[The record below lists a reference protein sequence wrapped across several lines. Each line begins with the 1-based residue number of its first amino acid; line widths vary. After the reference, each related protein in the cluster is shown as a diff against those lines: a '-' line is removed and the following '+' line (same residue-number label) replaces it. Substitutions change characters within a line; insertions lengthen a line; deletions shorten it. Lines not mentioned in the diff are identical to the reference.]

1 LLKGVSLIL
10 SGTVYAIALA
20 EVAGLERFCTV
31 PYSRVDGRRLAVLR
45 FRTPNSNR
53 VTITQTSGHLL
64 RLLENERDAVRLIHH
79 RVRFGERIFRAFEDH
94 VLPCLLSLITMAG
107 SVTIQES
114 ADSALTTLPTAKRKR
129 EYTPDELDSPGGNEN
144 CPGINV
150 ERFCQL
156 LKDIIQVLRIYDT
169 IPSLLNFPIDSC
181 VTKLH
186 ASKRTKIGE
195 PTQQSTISSLVES
208 DSYESIEAITQ
219 DVEQATIGVISEV
232 KLKTHGQDG
241 ESELQDYS
249 LEAKPDVASV
259 YALRDTFQS
268 IMRRE
273 IMQRP
278 DLLRSLRKDQREALD
293 NSPVGGNHVSKS
305 EINNV
310 NGMNHRRPQVLTLFG
325 GSGQPKQLFSS
336 LQENVTPKINLLPL
350 KKNNILGAIKANGK
364 LSVPAKPANEPLTNQ
379 GLPNGISLTKII
391 PVHGIVPRDEKDV
404 PTLGERFAP
413 PAGVPP
419 LNPPRQ
425 SRHTATRSSSV
436 NWYNPSEAVTP
447 NQPSRRESYTLQ
459 PLSTGQWLTYNIAP
473 SPNQLSTP
481 EAKRKQRN
489 RTLSFG
495 ELANEPSEEAQ
506 MLYQKEKEDALFRTV
521 YSSFAPDRDNA
532 GALVSEHLKNR
543 IWWNRVGQS
552 RLHVSKLRAE
562 SEDEEVMDSLTEQ
575 EGGQSPVKAGEEMSL
590 EEAVELWTPED
601 LPSEMKA
608 GPDGE
613 PSADTSEE
621 VNEILKDIS
630 ELLETLNS
638 YQRIRNLSLAS
649 NARTSPGQNPQL
661 SAMTGTPTSPS
672 SDELNVYNILKSQL
686 TTMIATLPPYAIAK
700 LDGDQ
705 LGALNVSTNIQMS
718 TKNYKGS
725 LEEDEISTKA
735 KQSALGTSAAYPPRA
750 ANVGAGVPSRSSYG
764 SNTPIQQ
771 SHRTGYGSQTMPA
784 RSTTNSSHLPNQQ
797 YSRPPSS
804 NHYFTGNARS
814 SFPAQRSTSTST
826 PDRYPYTPSQHYG
839 NQTNRSSYA
848 NGYSQY
854 STQSTTTYGAGYA
867 NSHTPRASLT
877 YSQPSRT
884 SQSYNYSATLSG
896 RSASPP
902 KTTNTHV
909 TQGYPN
915 HNSTSSQLRPPL
927 HHQQS
932 SHFNGQSPA
941 SPQVNGT
948 AAGSGL
954 DGQQSYGNVNGQ
966 AGVMNSHK
974 GQIEQSSTP
983 VRQSSGTPQ
992 PTSNGNG
999 TPSRNGTPVLQQ
1011 NGA

>member
-1 LLKGVSLIL
+1 MAYPL
-10 SGTVYAIALA
+10 
-20 EVAGLERFCTV
+20 F
-31 PYSRVDGRRLAVLR
+31 SR
-45 FRTPNSNR
+45 S
-53 VTITQTSGHLL
+53 
-64 RLLENERDAVRLIHH
+64 
-79 RVRFGERIFRAFEDH
+79 
-94 VLPCLLSLITMAG
+94 
-107 SVTIQES
+107 
-114 ADSALTTLPTAKRKR
+114 
-129 EYTPDELDSPGGNEN
+129 
-144 CPGINV
+144 
-150 ERFCQL
+150 
-156 LKDIIQVLRIYDT
+156 YDT

-181 VTKLH
+181 ATKPH
-186 ASKRTKIGE
+186 ASKRTKIAE

-208 DSYESIEAITQ
+208 NSYDSIEAISH
-219 DVEQATIGVISEV
+219 DIEQATIGVISEV
-232 KLKTHGQDG
+232 KLKAQVQDG
-241 ESELQDYS
+241 QSELRDYK

-259 YALRDTFQS
+259 SALRNTFQS

-278 DLLRSLRKDQREALD
+278 DLLRPLGKDQRETH
-293 NSPVGGNHVSKS
+293 NSSVGSNYVLKPAIS
-305 EINNV
+305 NV
-310 NGMNHRRPQVLTLFG
+310 NGVNNRRSQVLTLFG

-336 LQENVTPKINLLPL
+336 LQEAISSKINSIPR
-350 KKNNILGAIKANGK
+350 KENNILEAIKADK
-364 LSVPAKPANEPLTNQ
+364 RPLIPAQPASEPLTNQ
-379 GLPNGISLTKII
+379 GLPNGISLTNVV
-391 PVHGIVPRDEKDV
+391 PAHGIVPIDEKDV

-413 PAGVPP
+413 PAGVSP

-436 NWYNPSEAVTP
+436 NWYNPSEAATP
-447 NQPSRRESYTLQ
+447 SQPSRRESYTLQ
-459 PLSTGQWLTYNIAP
+459 PLTTGQWLTYNIAP
-473 SPNQLSTP
+473 PPNQLSSP

-495 ELANEPSEEAQ
+495 ELVNEPSEEAQ
-506 MLYQKEKEDALFRTV
+506 MLYQKEKEEALFRSV

-552 RLHVSKLRAE
+552 RLHVSQPWTR
-562 SEDEEVMDSLTEQ
+562 SEDEEIMDSLAEQ

-601 LPSEMKA
+601 LSSEMK
-608 GPDGE
+608 PSSDRE
-613 PSADTSEE
+613 PSADTSKE
-621 VNEILKDIS
+621 VKEILQDIS

-649 NARTSPGQNPQL
+649 NARTSAGQNPQL
-661 SAMTGTPTSPS
+661 SAMAGTPTSPS
-672 SDELNVYNILKSQL
+672 SDELNVYNILKLQL
-686 TTMIATLPPYAIAK
+686 TTMIATLPPYAVAK

-705 LGALNVSTNIQMS
+705 LEALNVSTNIQIS

-750 ANVGAGVPSRSSYG
+750 TNVGAGVPSRSSY
-764 SNTPIQQ
+764 SNNTPIQQ
-771 SHRTGYGSQTMPA
+771 SHRAGYGSQTMPA
-784 RSTTNSSHLPNQQ
+784 RSSSNPSYLPNQQ

-814 SFPAQRSTSTST
+814 SLPAHRPTSTST
-826 PDRYPYTPSQHYG
+826 PDRYSYTPSQHYG

-854 STQSTTTYGAGYA
+854 TTQNTTTYGAGYA
-867 NSHTPRASLT
+867 NSHTPRASST

-884 SQSYNYSATLSG
+884 SQSYNYNATLSG
-896 RSASPP
+896 RSTSPP
-902 KTTNTHV
+902 KITNTHM
-909 TQGYPN
+909 TQGYSN
-915 HNSTSSQLRPPL
+915 HNSTSSHLRPPL

-932 SHFNGQSPA
+932 SHYSGQSPG

-948 AAGSGL
+948 IPGTGFG
-954 DGQQSYGNVNGQ
+954 GQQSNGNVNSQ
-966 AGVMNSHK
+966 AGVMGSHK
-974 GQIEQSSTP
+974 GQLEQSSTP
-983 VRQSSGTPQ
+983 VRQGSGTPQ
-992 PTSNGNG
+992 PASNGNG

-1011 NGA
+1011 NGL

>member
-1 LLKGVSLIL
+1 MAYPL
-10 SGTVYAIALA
+10 
-20 EVAGLERFCTV
+20 F
-31 PYSRVDGRRLAVLR
+31 SRSYD
-45 FRTPNSNR
+45 
-53 VTITQTSGHLL
+53 IT
-64 RLLENERDAVRLIHH
+64 
-79 RVRFGERIFRAFEDH
+79 
-94 VLPCLLSLITMAG
+94 
-107 SVTIQES
+107 
-114 ADSALTTLPTAKRKR
+114 
-129 EYTPDELDSPGGNEN
+129 
-144 CPGINV
+144 
-150 ERFCQL
+150 
-156 LKDIIQVLRIYDT
+156 
-169 IPSLLNFPIDSC
+169 PSLLNFPIDSC
-181 VTKLH
+181 ATKSH
-186 ASKRTKIGE
+186 ASKRTKIAE
-195 PTQQSTISSLVES
+195 PAQQSTVSSLVES
-208 DSYESIEAITQ
+208 NSYDSIEAIAQ
-219 DVEQATIGVISEV
+219 DVEQAIIGVLSEME
-232 KLKTHGQDG
+232 LKAQGHDGQ
-241 ESELQDYS
+241 SELQDYK

-259 YALRDTFQS
+259 YALRNTFQS
-268 IMRRE
+268 IVRRE

-278 DLLRSLRKDQREALD
+278 DLLRSLEKDQREAHD
-293 NSPVGGNHVSKS
+293 NSPVGSNYVSKS
-305 EINNV
+305 AMSNV

-336 LQENVTPKINLLPL
+336 LQEAVTPKINSVSR
-350 KKNNILGAIKANGK
+350 KENSILEIIKANRRS
-364 LSVPAKPANEPLTNQ
+364 SVRVQPASEPLTNQ
-379 GLPNGISLTKII
+379 GLPNGISLTNII
-391 PVHGIVPRDEKDV
+391 PAHGIVPRDGKDV

-447 NQPSRRESYTLQ
+447 SQPSRRESYTLQ
-459 PLSTGQWLTYNIAP
+459 PLSTGQWLTYNIVP

-495 ELANEPSEEAQ
+495 ELVNEPSEEAQ
-506 MLYQKEKEDALFRTV
+506 MLYQKEKEDALFRSV

-543 IWWNRVGQS
+543 IWWNRVSQS
-552 RLHVSKLRAE
+552 RLHVSQLWTA
-562 SEDEEVMDSLTEQ
+562 SEDEEIMDSLAEQ
-575 EGGQSPVKAGEEMSL
+575 QGGKSPVKAGEELSL

-601 LPSEMKA
+601 LPSEMKPS
-608 GPDGE
+608 PDGE
-613 PSADTSEE
+613 PSADTSKE
-621 VNEILKDIS
+621 VNEILQDIS

-649 NARTSPGQNPQL
+649 NARTSAGQNPQL

-686 TTMIATLPPYAIAK
+686 TTMIATLPPYAVAK

-705 LGALNVSTNIQMS
+705 LEALNVSTKIQMS

-750 ANVGAGVPSRSSYG
+750 TNVGAGVPSRSSYG

-771 SHRTGYGSQTMPA
+771 SHRAGYGSQTMPA
-784 RSTTNSSHLPNQQ
+784 RSNTNSSYLPNQQ

-814 SFPAQRSTSTST
+814 SLPAQRSTSTST
-826 PDRYPYTPSQHYG
+826 PDRYSYTPSQHYG
-839 NQTNRSSYA
+839 NQSNRSSYA

-854 STQSTTTYGAGYA
+854 ATQNTTTYGAGYA
-867 NSHTPRASLT
+867 NSHTPRASST

-902 KTTNTHV
+902 KTTNTPV
-909 TQGYPN
+909 TQGYSN

-932 SHFNGQSPA
+932 SHYSSQSPA

-948 AAGSGL
+948 TPGTGPG
-954 DGQQSYGNVNGQ
+954 GQQSYANVNGQ
-966 AGVMNSHK
+966 TGVMNSHK
-974 GQIEQSSTP
+974 GQLEQSSTP

-992 PTSNGNG
+992 PASNGNG

-1011 NGA
+1011 NGLE

>member
-1 LLKGVSLIL
+1 
-10 SGTVYAIALA
+10 
-20 EVAGLERFCTV
+20 
-31 PYSRVDGRRLAVLR
+31 
-45 FRTPNSNR
+45 
-53 VTITQTSGHLL
+53 
-64 RLLENERDAVRLIHH
+64 
-79 RVRFGERIFRAFEDH
+79 
-94 VLPCLLSLITMAG
+94 MAG

-129 EYTPDELDSPGGNEN
+129 EYSPDELDSPEGSEQ
-144 CPGINV
+144 CPEINV
-150 ERFCQL
+150 EQFYQL
-156 LKDIIQVLRIYDT
+156 LKDIIRVLKIHDT

-181 VTKLH
+181 TTKLH
-186 ASKRTKIGE
+186 ASKRTKTAE
-195 PTQQSTISSLVES
+195 PAQQSTIFSLVES
-208 DSYESIEAITQ
+208 NSYDSIEAIAE
-219 DVEQATIGVISEV
+219 DVEQATIGIISEM
-232 KLKTHGQDG
+232 KLKAHYQNGQ
-241 ESELQDYS
+241 SELQDYK
-249 LEAKPDVASV
+249 LEAKPNIARI
-259 YALRDTFQS
+259 YALRDAFQS
-268 IMRRE
+268 IVRRE
-273 IMQRP
+273 MMQRP
-278 DLLRSLRKDQREALD
+278 NLLRSLGKDQREAYDSSL
-293 NSPVGGNHVSKS
+293 NGGNHVLKS
-305 EINNV
+305 ALSND
-310 NGMNHRRPQVLTLFG
+310 NGRRPQVLTLFG

-336 LQENVTPKINLLPL
+336 LQEDVTPKINLISGRENKMLE
-350 KKNNILGAIKANGK
+350 AIKPNGK
-364 LSVPAKPANEPLTNQ
+364 PTMPTGVASEPLTNQ

-391 PVHGIVPRDEKDV
+391 PAHGIVPRDEQDF

-447 NQPSRRESYTLQ
+447 SQPSRRESYTLQ

-495 ELANEPSEEAQ
+495 ELVNEPSEEAQ
-506 MLYQKEKEDALFRTV
+506 ILYQKEKEDALFRSV

-532 GALVSEHLKNR
+532 GALVSEQLKNR

-552 RLHVSKLRAE
+552 RLHVSQLCME
-562 SEDEEVMDSLTEQ
+562 SEDNEVMDSFAEQ

-601 LPSEMKA
+601 LPPEMKTS
-608 GPDGE
+608 PDGE
-613 PSADTSEE
+613 PSAVTAKE
-621 VNEILKDIS
+621 VNEILQDIS

-649 NARTSPGQNPQL
+649 NARTSAGQNPQL
-661 SAMTGTPTSPS
+661 SAMAGTPTSPS
-672 SDELNVYNILKSQL
+672 SDELDIYNILKSQL
-686 TTMIATLPPYAIAK
+686 ITMIATLPPYAIAK

-705 LGALNVSTNIQMS
+705 LGALNVSTNIQMG

-750 ANVGAGVPSRSSYG
+750 TNVSAGVPSRNSYG

-771 SHRTGYGSQTMPA
+771 SHRAGYGSQTMPA
-784 RSTTNSSHLPNQQ
+784 RSTTNSSYLPNQQ

-814 SFPAQRSTSTST
+814 SLPAQRSTSSST
-826 PDRYPYTPSQHYG
+826 PDRYPYTPSHHYG
-839 NQTNRSSYA
+839 NQTNRSSYT

-867 NSHTPRASLT
+867 NSHTPRAAST
-877 YSQPSRT
+877 YSRPSRT

-902 KTTNTHV
+902 KTANMHV
-909 TQGYPN
+909 TQGYSN
-915 HNSTSSQLRPPL
+915 HNSTSNQLRPPL

-932 SHFNGQSPA
+932 SHYSGQSPA

-948 AAGSGL
+948 TPGTGL
-954 DGQQSYGNVNGQ
+954 GGQQSYGNVNGQ
-966 AGVMNSHK
+966 TGNTNPPK
-974 GQIEQSSTP
+974 GQIEQSGAP
-983 VRQSSGTPQ
+983 ARQGSGTPQ
-992 PTSNGNG
+992 PASNGNR